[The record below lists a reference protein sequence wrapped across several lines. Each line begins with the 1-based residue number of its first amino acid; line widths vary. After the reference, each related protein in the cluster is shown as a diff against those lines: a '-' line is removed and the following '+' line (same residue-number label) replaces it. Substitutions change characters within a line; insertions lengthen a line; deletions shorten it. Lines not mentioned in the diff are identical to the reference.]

1 MRLGAEEPADWD
13 DLRSPE
19 YYVGYQRT
27 EHFASPG
34 GVEPDRR
41 RRDAAPSRVA
51 LNQWARNHLNLEFAS
66 AAPQPRAEIDERP
79 AFRSAI
85 NRMIE

>member
-1 MRLGAEEPADWD
+1 MVIQRLLAATTAAGRNAGVVSVDAAGTEEPADWD

-41 RRDAAPSRVA
+41 RRYAAPSRVA
-51 LNQWARNHLNLEFAS
+51 LNQ
-66 AAPQPRAEIDERP
+66 
-79 AFRSAI
+79 
-85 NRMIE
+85 